1 MISLE
6 RYHRFFNV
14 PGMGTTMLASV
25 VGRLPIGVTGLA
37 ILLFVQGKS
46 GSFALAGTASAF
58 YIIGLALVAP
68 LLGRLIDRNGPRQI
82 LMACSTAYPAALL
95 GLVVLVLQAAHPAA
109 VAACAL
115 VAGAALPPVTIC
127 MRTLYPRVLGDVD
140 VALLQT
146 AYSVDS
152 ALVEMVFIVG
162 PALVALFVA
171 ADHPAGAVMLAAVC
185 AAVGGVIF
193 LRSPAIRGWAMSQAG
208 GRRPRLALQR
218 YPRLLAVFAA
228 TVMYSVAFGL
238 FEVAVT
244 AFAAQ
249 QGAPAAAGIALALA
263 SAGSAAGAL
272 VYGSRH
278 WSPPLPRQF
287 LIGLGLMA
295 TGTLLLAA
303 VGNLYLFALASI
315 VAGAPMA
322 PVIATQS
329 LLVSRLAPREM
340 LAEAFTWG
348 STCLLGGIGIGIA
361 AGGLLAEY
369 AAPSLILLASAVA
382 TACAGVIA
390 WLALPND
397 AVGAG

>member
-6 RYHRFFNV
+6 RYRRFFDV

-37 ILLFVQGKS
+37 ILLFVQGRS
-46 GSFALAGTASAF
+46 GSFAQAGTASAF
-58 YIIGLALVAP
+58 YVIGLAVVAP

-82 LMACSTAYPAALL
+82 LMTCSMAYPAALL
-95 GLVVLVLQAAHPAA
+95 GLVALVLHAAHPAW

-127 MRTLYPRVLGDVD
+127 MRTLYPRALGD

-146 AYSVDS
+146 AYSIDS
-152 ALVEMVFIVG
+152 ALVETVFIVG

-171 ADHPAGAVMLAAVC
+171 ADHPAGAVVLAAVC
-185 AAVGGVIF
+185 GAVGGVIF
-193 LRSPAIRGWAMSQAG
+193 LRSPAIRGWGMAQAG
-208 GRRPRLALQR
+208 GRRPRLALPR
-218 YPRLLAVFAA
+218 YPKLLAVFAA

-263 SAGSAAGAL
+263 SAGSVAGAL

-295 TGTLLLAA
+295 TGTLMLAT
-303 VGNLYLFALASI
+303 VGNIYLFALASI

-322 PVIATQS
+322 PVIAAQS

-361 AGGLLAEY
+361 AGGLLAEH
-369 AAPSLILLASAVA
+369 AAPSLILLASAGA
-382 TACAGVIA
+382 TACAGAIA
-390 WLALPND
+390 WMALPND
-397 AVGAG
+397 TVGAG

>member
-6 RYHRFFNV
+6 RYRRFFDV

-37 ILLFVQGKS
+37 ILLFVQGRS
-46 GSFALAGTASAF
+46 GSFAQAGTASAF
-58 YIIGLALVAP
+58 YVIGLAVVAP
-68 LLGRLIDRNGPRQI
+68 LLGRLIDRSGPRQI
-82 LMACSTAYPAALL
+82 LMACSVTYPAALL
-95 GLVVLVLQAAHPAA
+95 GLVMLVLHAAHPAW

-127 MRTLYPRVLGDVD
+127 MRTLYPRALGD

-152 ALVEMVFIVG
+152 ALVETVFIVG

-171 ADHPAGAVMLAAVC
+171 AGHPAGAVVLAAAC
-185 AAVGGVIF
+185 AAAGGVIF
-193 LRSPAIRGWAMSQAG
+193 LRSPAIRDWAMSQASA
-208 GRRPRLALQR
+208 RRPRLALHR

-295 TGTLLLAA
+295 AGTLLLAT
-303 VGNLYLFALASI
+303 VGNIYLFALASI

-322 PVIATQS
+322 PVIAAQS

-361 AGGLLAEY
+361 TGGLLAEY
-369 AAPSLILLASAVA
+369 AAPWLILLASAAA
-382 TACAGVIA
+382 TACAGAIV
-390 WLALPND
+390 WLALPADTAD
-397 AVGAG
+397 AG

>member
-6 RYHRFFNV
+6 RYRRFFDV

-37 ILLFVQGKS
+37 ILLFVQGRS
-46 GSFALAGTASAF
+46 GSFAQAGTASAF
-58 YIIGLALVAP
+58 YVIGLAVVAP
-68 LLGRLIDRNGPRQI
+68 LLGRLIDRSGPRQI
-82 LMACSTAYPAALL
+82 LMSCSVTYPAALL
-95 GLVVLVLQAAHPAA
+95 GLVMLVLHAAHPAW

-127 MRTLYPRVLGDVD
+127 MRTLYPRALGD

-152 ALVEMVFIVG
+152 ALVETVFIVG

-171 ADHPAGAVMLAAVC
+171 AGHPAGAVVLAAAC

-193 LRSPAIRGWAMSQAG
+193 LRSPAIRDWAMSQAG
-208 GRRPRLALQR
+208 GRRPRLALHR

-263 SAGSAAGAL
+263 SAGSATGAL

-295 TGTLLLAA
+295 TGTLILAT
-303 VGNLYLFALASI
+303 VGNIYLFALASI

-322 PVIATQS
+322 PVIAAQS

-361 AGGLLAEY
+361 TGGLLAEY
-369 AAPSLILLASAVA
+369 AAPSLILLASAGA

-397 AVGAG
+397 TAGAG

>member
-6 RYHRFFNV
+6 RYRQFFSV
-14 PGMGTTMLASV
+14 PGMGSTMLASV

-46 GSFALAGTASAF
+46 GSFAQAGTAGAF
-58 YIIGLALVAP
+58 YVIGLAAVAP
-68 LLGRLIDRNGPRQI
+68 LLGRLIDRSGPRQV
-82 LMACSTAYPAALL
+82 LMACSMAYPAALL
-95 GLVVLVLQAAHPAA
+95 GLVMLVLHAAHPAW

-115 VAGAALPPVTIC
+115 VAGSVLPPVTIC
-127 MRTLYPRVLGDVD
+127 MRALYPRVLSDVT
-140 VALLQT
+140 LLQT

-152 ALVEMVFIVG
+152 ALVETVFIVG

-193 LRSPAIRGWAMSQAG
+193 LRSPAIRGWARSQAG

-287 LIGLGLMA
+287 LTGLGLMA
-295 TGTLLLAA
+295 AGTLLLAA
-303 VGNLYLFALASI
+303 VGNIYLFALASI

-322 PVIATQS
+322 PVIAAQS

-361 AGGLLAEY
+361 AGGLLAEF
-369 AAPSLILLASAVA
+369 AAPSLILLASAGA
-382 TACAGVIA
+382 TACAGVIV
-390 WLALPND
+390 WLALPD
-397 AVGAG
+397 DTAGAG